1 MLSQIEKGSQ
11 NLEEKYKE
19 IKIVRED
26 DREHNV
32 VLKLHGDNNTWRR
45 DQTEEKREIIKA

>member
-32 VLKLHGDNNTWRR
+32 VLKLHGDNRIPGGETRQR
-45 DQTEEKREIIKA
+45 KREK